1 MLDPSNSQLGSGGGG
16 SSMFNPDQ
24 FNTMKFNFFNPQSQS
39 GGGGGGGSS
48 GAGGGGSGGAGSSGS
63 GGAGSSGSGGAGSS
77 GSGGAG
83 SGGSGGAG
91 SSGSGGAGSSGSG
104 GAGNSGSGGGSQLP
118 KFDANKVNQLQSN
131 MLDPSSSK
139 LGTSGGAGGGF
150 DPDQFNSKQFNFFNP
165 QNQLGKRGKF
175 FNIYHKK
182 NIFLEIIYIVI

>member
-1 MLDPSNSQLGSGGGG
+1 MNQVQSSMLDPSKSQLGSGGGG

-63 GGAGSSGSGGAGSS
+63 GGAGG
-77 GSGGAG
+77 
-83 SGGSGGAG
+83 
-91 SSGSGGAGSSGSG
+91 
-104 GAGNSGSGGGSQLP
+104 SGSGGGSQLP

-175 FNIYHKK
+175 FNIYYKK
-182 NIFLEIIYIVI
+182 TYIS

>member
-1 MLDPSNSQLGSGGGG
+1 MNQVQSSMLDPSKSQLGSGGGG

-63 GGAGSSGSGGAGSS
+63 GGAGSSGSGGAG
-77 GSGGAG
+77 G
-83 SGGSGGAG
+83 
-91 SSGSGGAGSSGSG
+91 
-104 GAGNSGSGGGSQLP
+104 SGSGGGSQLP

-175 FNIYHKK
+175 FNIYYKK
-182 NIFLEIIYIVI
+182 TYIS